1 MLLFMPAS
9 IISNNNIHTI
19 SVYGTKQQIAR
30 DANDSVCL
38 FIEKVEDVFLLRV
51 AFLAVFVVVLAFADR

>member
-30 DANDSVCL
+30 DANDSVGL
-38 FIEKVEDVFLLRV
+38 FIEKVEDVLL
-51 AFLAVFVVVLAFADR
+51 L